1 MATKDDILAAIRLE
15 AELAGGVP
23 PGSKRFE
30 KQTGIRHHEWSGVYW
45 ARWGDALTEAGYRP
59 NVWGADAARSDD
71 ELAEALAEQ
80 VRAFGRWPAKA
91 DLLLAKRSDPSVPHP
106 DGLARRVGGVDEQRA
121 FLLNWVLSHDG
132 WGDVAATLR
141 PIVNSHA
148 RSAARSAS
156 GAPLVTGFV
165 YLLKSGN
172 HYKIGR
178 SNSTGRRAYEV
189 ALQMPERVETIHE
202 IGTDDPEGMETYWH
216 RRFAARRVN
225 GEWFTLTSEDI
236 AAFTRRTYM

>member
-15 AELAGGVP
+15 AELADGVP
-23 PGSKRFE
+23 PGIERFE
-30 KQTGIRHHEWSGVYW
+30 KQTGIRRHEWSGVYW
-45 ARWGDALTEAGYRP
+45 ARWGDALIEAGYRP

-80 VRAFGRWPAKA
+80 VRSLGRWPTKA
-91 DLLLAKRSDPSVPHP
+91 DLLLAKRSDPSIPHP
-106 DGLARRVGGVDEQRA
+106 GSLARRLGGVDEQRA
-121 FLLNWVLSHDG
+121 FLLSWVLSHDG

-141 PIVNSHA
+141 TIVKAHA
-148 RSAARSAS
+148 SSAARSAS
-156 GAPLVTGFV
+156 GAVVTGFV
-165 YLLKSGN
+165 YLLKSGS

-202 IGTDDPEGMETYWH
+202 IGTDDPEGMEAYWH

-225 GEWFTLTSEDI
+225 GEWFTLTRDDI